1 MVTIGFG
8 DHGYTPGGAPGQPTP
23 LPGALATQDMAASGR
38 PGIGTVAI
46 LRRWDSTSPLSAI
59 ANAGA
64 WNGSDAL
71 QMWGVRSIR
80 GPQIATN
87 NASGAHLNMLDGFA
101 SNFPG
106 SRDAGTFEF
115 EANWN
120 PPALEWQDEP
130 PDGPGGLVSSLF
142 DSPIVTVDS
151 GGGFDDARGPMRALL
166 IQPASM
172 NHSWIMGGYCAMLGP
187 INYEMDDIVRV
198 ALSFKISG
206 RPLLYTSHIHPGLT
220 AENS

>member
-1 MVTIGFG
+1 MVTFG
-8 DHGYTPGGAPGQPTP
+8 IDEHGYTPGGGPGQPAPSPIT
-23 LPGALATQDMAASGR
+23 LDNYRRDDLAASGR

-46 LRRWDSTSPLSAI
+46 IRRWNSIDPVTTLASA
-59 ANAGA
+59 AGWTA
-64 WNGSDAL
+64 SDAI

-101 SNFPG
+101 SAFPG

-120 PPALEWQDEP
+120 PPSLEWQQEAID
-130 PDGPGGLVSSLF
+130 PGGGFYSSLF
-142 DSPIVTVDS
+142 DSPIVTSEDET
-151 GGGFDDARGPMRALL
+151 RGPMRALL

-172 NHSWIMGGYCAMLGP
+172 PHAWVMGGYCSMLGP

-206 RPLLYTSHIHPGLT
+206 RPVLYTGHIIPGLE
-220 AENS
+220 AIHS